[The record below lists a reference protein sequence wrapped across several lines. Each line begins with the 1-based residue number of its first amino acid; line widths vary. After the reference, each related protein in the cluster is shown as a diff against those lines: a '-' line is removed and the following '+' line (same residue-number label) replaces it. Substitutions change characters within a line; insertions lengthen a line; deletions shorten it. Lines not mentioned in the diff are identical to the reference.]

1 MQLTERV
8 FNNQFLLLFAV
19 LIPVLIVAYCVR
31 NRPLLVKNIAIANLK
46 KTNFRFVSN
55 NIQDQIVKVLFWSS
69 LALQTTFIAGFFN
82 ERKEFSIWLIVAFV
96 CIVLGK
102 RILLFLSDK
111 VFQTPNLL
119 NTYYTSFMVMVIHLG
134 WLTAPILLIKITYLS
149 FISTDQTYVINL
161 GLGAIVLT
169 YLFYR
174 FIMLLLEAFKEN
186 ISFLH
191 IIFYLC
197 TLEILPVV
205 LILNFLIS

>member
-31 NRPLLVKNIAIANLK
+31 NRPLLVKNIVIANLK

-134 WLTAPILLIKITYLS
+134 WLTAPILLIKFTYLS
-149 FISTDQTYVINL
+149 FISTELTYVINL

-174 FIMLLLEAFKEN
+174 FIILLLEAFKEN

>member
-19 LIPVLIVAYCVR
+19 LTPVLIVAYCVR

-111 VFQTPNLL
+111 VFQAPNLL

-174 FIMLLLEAFKEN
+174 FIILLLEAFKEN

>member
-31 NRPLLVKNIAIANLK
+31 NRPLLIKNIALANLK

-69 LALQTTFIAGFFN
+69 LALQTTFIAVFFN
-82 ERKEFSIWLIVAFV
+82 ERKEFSILLIVVFV
-96 CIVLGK
+96 FIVLGK
-102 RILLFLSDK
+102 RTLLFISDK
-111 VFQTPNLL
+111 FFQTPNLS

-134 WLTAPILLIKITYLS
+134 WLTAPILLIKFTYLS
-149 FISTDQTYVINL
+149 FISTEQTYVINL

-174 FIMLLLEAFKEN
+174 FIILLLEAFKEN

>member
-19 LIPVLIVAYCVR
+19 LTPVLIVAYCVR
-31 NRPLLVKNIAIANLK
+31 NRPLLVKNIAVANLK

-69 LALQTTFIAGFFN
+69 LALQTTFIAGFLN
-82 ERKEFSIWLIVAFV
+82 ERKEFSIWLIVAFF

-134 WLTAPILLIKITYLS
+134 WLTAPIL
-149 FISTDQTYVINL
+149 
-161 GLGAIVLT
+161 
-169 YLFYR
+169 
-174 FIMLLLEAFKEN
+174 
-186 ISFLH
+186 
-191 IIFYLC
+191 
-197 TLEILPVV
+197 
-205 LILNFLIS
+205 

>member
-19 LIPVLIVAYCVR
+19 LTPVLIVAYCVR
-31 NRPLLVKNIAIANLK
+31 NRPLLIKNIALANLK

-55 NIQDQIVKVLFWSS
+55 SIQDQIVKVLFWSS

-82 ERKEFSIWLIVAFV
+82 ERKEFSIWLVVAYV

-119 NTYYTSFMVMVIHLG
+119 NTYYTSFMVMVVHLG

-149 FISTDQTYVINL
+149 FISTDQAYAINL

-174 FIMLLLEAFKEN
+174 FIILLLEAFKEN

>member
-19 LIPVLIVAYCVR
+19 LTPALIVAYCVR
-31 NRPLLVKNIAIANLK
+31 NRPLLIKNIALANLK

-82 ERKEFSIWLIVAFV
+82 ERKEFSIWLIVAFA

-174 FIMLLLEAFKEN
+174 FIILLLEAFKEN

>member
-19 LIPVLIVAYCVR
+19 LTPVLIVAYCVR
-31 NRPLLVKNIAIANLK
+31 NRPLLVKNIALANLK
-46 KTNFRFVSN
+46 KTNFRLVSN

-69 LALQTTFIAGFFN
+69 LALQTTFIAGFFI
-82 ERKEFSIWLIVAFV
+82 ERKEFSIWLTVAFV
-96 CIVLGK
+96 FIVLGK
-102 RILLFLSDK
+102 RTLLFFSDK
-111 VFQTPNLL
+111 VFQTPNLS

-134 WLTAPILLIKITYLS
+134 WLTAPILLIKTTYLS
-149 FISTDQTYVINL
+149 FISTHQAYIINL

-174 FIMLLLEAFKEN
+174 FIILLLEAFKEN

>member
-19 LIPVLIVAYCVR
+19 LTPVLIVAYCVR
-31 NRPLLVKNIAIANLK
+31 NRPLLVKNIALANLK

-82 ERKEFSIWLIVAFV
+82 ERKEFSIWLTAAFV
-96 CIVLGK
+96 FIVLGK
-102 RILLFLSDK
+102 RTLLFFSDK
-111 VFQTPNLL
+111 VFQTPNLS

-134 WLTAPILLIKITYLS
+134 WLTAPVLLIKTTYLS
-149 FISTDQTYVINL
+149 FISTHQTYIINL
-161 GLGAIVLT
+161 GLGAIVLA

-174 FIMLLLEAFKEN
+174 FIILLLEAFKEN

>member
-19 LIPVLIVAYCVR
+19 LTPVLIVAYCVR
-31 NRPLLVKNIAIANLK
+31 NRPLLVKNIALANLK
-46 KTNFRFVSN
+46 KTNFRLVSN

-82 ERKEFSIWLIVAFV
+82 ERKEFSIWLTVVFV
-96 CIVLGK
+96 FIVLGK
-102 RILLFLSDK
+102 RTLLFLSDK
-111 VFQTPNLL
+111 VFQTHNLS
-119 NTYYTSFMVMVIHLG
+119 NAYFTSFMVMVIHLG
-134 WLTAPILLIKITYLS
+134 WLTAPVLLIKITYLS
-149 FISTDQTYVINL
+149 FISKDQTYIINL
-161 GLGAIVLT
+161 GLGTLILT

-174 FIMLLLEAFKEN
+174 FILLLLEAFKEN

>member
-31 NRPLLVKNIAIANLK
+31 NRPLLVKNIALANLK

-82 ERKEFSIWLIVAFV
+82 ERKEFSIWLTVAFV

-134 WLTAPILLIKITYLS
+134 WLTVPILLIKITYLS
-149 FISTDQTYVINL
+149 FISTEQTYVINL

>member
-19 LIPVLIVAYCVR
+19 LTPVLIVSYCAR
-31 NRPLLVKNIAIANLK
+31 NRPLFVKNIALANLK
-46 KTNFRFVSN
+46 KTNFKLVSN

-96 CIVLGK
+96 SIVLGK

-161 GLGAIVLT
+161 GLGAIVFT

-174 FIMLLLEAFKEN
+174 FIILLLEAFKEN

>member
-19 LIPVLIVAYCVR
+19 LTPVLIVAYCVR
-31 NRPLLVKNIAIANLK
+31 NRPLLVKNIAVANLK

-82 ERKEFSIWLIVAFV
+82 ERKEFSIWLIVAFF

-134 WLTAPILLIKITYLS
+134 WLTAPILLIKFTYLS
-149 FISTDQTYVINL
+149 FISTEQTYVINL

>member
-31 NRPLLVKNIAIANLK
+31 NRPLLVKNIVIANLK

-82 ERKEFSIWLIVAFV
+82 ERNEFSIWLIVAFA
-96 CIVLGK
+96 CIVLAK

-134 WLTAPILLIKITYLS
+134 WLTAPILLIKFTYLS
-149 FISTDQTYVINL
+149 FISTELTYVINP

>member
-8 FNNQFLLLFAV
+8 FNNQFLLLFAT
-19 LIPVLIVAYCVR
+19 LTPVLIVAYCVR
-31 NRPLLVKNIAIANLK
+31 NRPLLVKNIALANLK

-55 NIQDQIVKVLFWSS
+55 SIQDQIVKVLFWSS

-82 ERKEFSIWLIVAFV
+82 ERKEFSIWLVVAYV

-119 NTYYTSFMVMVIHLG
+119 NTYYTSFMVMVVHLG

-149 FISTDQTYVINL
+149 FISTDQTYAINL

-174 FIMLLLEAFKEN
+174 FIILLLEAFKEN

>member
-69 LALQTTFIAGFFN
+69 LALQTTFITGFFN

-134 WLTAPILLIKITYLS
+134 WLTAPILLIKFTYLS
-149 FISTDQTYVINL
+149 FISTEQTYVINL

>member
-19 LIPVLIVAYCVR
+19 LTPVLIVSYCVR
-31 NRPLLVKNIAIANLK
+31 NRPLLIKNIALANLK

-134 WLTAPILLIKITYLS
+134 WLTAPILLIKFTYLS
-149 FISTDQTYVINL
+149 FISTEQTYVINL

>member
-31 NRPLLVKNIAIANLK
+31 NRPLLVKNIVIANLK

-119 NTYYTSFMVMVIHLG
+119 NTYYTSFMVMVVHLG

-149 FISTDQTYVINL
+149 FISTDQTYAINL

-174 FIMLLLEAFKEN
+174 FIILLLEAFKEN

>member
-19 LIPVLIVAYCVR
+19 LTPVLIVAYCVR
-31 NRPLLVKNIAIANLK
+31 NRPLLVKNIALANLK
-46 KTNFRFVSN
+46 KTNFRLVSN

-82 ERKEFSIWLIVAFV
+82 ERKEFSIWLTAAFV
-96 CIVLGK
+96 FIVLGK
-102 RILLFLSDK
+102 RTLLFFSDK
-111 VFQTPNLL
+111 VFQTTNLS

-149 FISTDQTYVINL
+149 FISTHQTYIINL

-174 FIMLLLEAFKEN
+174 FIILLLEAFKEN

>member
-19 LIPVLIVAYCVR
+19 LTTVLIVAYCIR
-31 NRPLLVKNIAIANLK
+31 NRPLLVKNIALANLK

-82 ERKEFSIWLIVAFV
+82 ERKEFSIWLIVAFA

-119 NTYYTSFMVMVIHLG
+119 NTYYTSFMVMVIHIG

-149 FISTDQTYVINL
+149 FISTDQTYAINL

-174 FIMLLLEAFKEN
+174 FIILLLEAFKEN

>member
-19 LIPVLIVAYCVR
+19 LTPILIVAYCVR
-31 NRPLLVKNIAIANLK
+31 NRPLLVKNIALANLK
-46 KTNFRFVSN
+46 KTNFRLVSN

-82 ERKEFSIWLIVAFV
+82 ERKGFSAWLTVAFV
-96 CIVLGK
+96 FVVLGK
-102 RILLFLSDK
+102 RTLLFFSDK
-111 VFQTPNLL
+111 VFQTPNLS

-134 WLTAPILLIKITYLS
+134 WLTAPILVIKTTYLS
-149 FISTDQTYVINL
+149 FISTHQAYIINL

-174 FIMLLLEAFKEN
+174 FIILLLEAFKEN

-191 IIFYLC
+191 IIFYHC

-205 LILNFLIS
+205 LILNFLSS

>member
-1 MQLTERV
+1 MQLIERV
-8 FNNQFLLLFAV
+8 FNNHFLLLFAV

-31 NRPLLVKNIAIANLK
+31 NRPLLIKNIALANLK

-55 NIQDQIVKVLFWSS
+55 SIQDQIVKVLFWSS

-82 ERKEFSIWLIVAFV
+82 ERKEFSIWLVVAYV

-161 GLGAIVLT
+161 GLGAIVFT

-174 FIMLLLEAFKEN
+174 FIILLLEAFKEN